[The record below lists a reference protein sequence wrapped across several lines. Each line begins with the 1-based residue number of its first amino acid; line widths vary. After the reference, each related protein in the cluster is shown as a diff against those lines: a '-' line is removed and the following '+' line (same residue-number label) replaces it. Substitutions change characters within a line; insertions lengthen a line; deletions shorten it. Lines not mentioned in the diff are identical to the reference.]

1 MLNPLIKQL
10 GEQQTRVLNICNQAK
25 DNFRV
30 QYHPDLSP
38 IGWHVGHCIY
48 TENYWVRER
57 LLQLEPSDEIT
68 KSLYIPE
75 QSEKTNRGAS
85 LPEYEDLFHWAGI
98 NQTKNISLLEK
109 HHDQS
114 APLMQNDFLI
124 HFLIQHYAQHYET
137 LQMTYA
143 QAALQK
149 YNVNSVDYS
158 LTSTPLDRSYN
169 TLVHSNYKIGATGEI
184 LPYDNEHPC
193 HICEI
198 KNTNFAKHP
207 VNNSEYLRFIEE
219 NGYEEKKYWSDKGW
233 QWRIE
238 NSVTSPEY
246 WRSDS
251 SGHWH
256 GVGIQGP
263 YKLLER
269 EPVFGISHYEAS
281 AFTLW
286 ADARLPYEHEWEAAE
301 SETLLNAT
309 GKVWEW
315 CHNTFYP
322 YEGFEAYPYD
332 GYSTPYFDGMHYT
345 LKGGSFHTPP
355 VIKRSSFRNYYQAD
369 KRFLFAGMRLVF
381 E

>member
-1 MLNPLIKQL
+1 MGN
-10 GEQQTRVLNICNQAK
+10 V
-25 DNFRV
+25 DSV
-30 QYHPDLSP
+30 
-38 IGWHVGHCIY
+38 
-48 TENYWVRER
+48 NYA
-57 LLQLEPSDEIT
+57 L
-68 KSLYIPE
+68 
-75 QSEKTNRGAS
+75 AS
-85 LPEYEDLFHWAGI
+85 
-98 NQTKNISLLEK
+98 
-109 HHDQS
+109 
-114 APLMQNDFLI
+114 M
-124 HFLIQHYAQHYET
+124 
-137 LQMTYA
+137 
-143 QAALQK
+143 
-149 YNVNSVDYS
+149 
-158 LTSTPLDRSYN
+158 PLDRSCN
-169 TLVHSNYKIGATGEI
+169 TLVHSEYKIGATGEF

-332 GYSTPYFDGMHYT
+332 GYSIPYFDGMHYT
-345 LKGGSFHTPP
+345 LKGGSFHTPSE
-355 VIKRSSFRNYYQAD
+355 IKRSSFRNYYQAD